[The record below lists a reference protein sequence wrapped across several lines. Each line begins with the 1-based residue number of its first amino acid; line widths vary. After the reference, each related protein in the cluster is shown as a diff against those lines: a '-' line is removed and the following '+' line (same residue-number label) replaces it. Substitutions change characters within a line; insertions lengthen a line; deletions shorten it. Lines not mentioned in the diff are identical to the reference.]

1 LLAVHPDRSKI
12 SVPLN
17 AAKLDVD
24 IRWYPRTHQWLA
36 MASAKWSV
44 GAPPDSRFL
53 SDALGYYALRSA
65 RPTGTLERI
74 EHGIG

>member
-1 LLAVHPDRSKI
+1 
-12 SVPLN
+12 
-17 AAKLDVD
+17 
-24 IRWYPRTHQWLA
+24 

-44 GAPPDSRFL
+44 GVPPNSRFL
-53 SDALGYYALRSA
+53 SDALGYYALRTA